1 MANVGIL
8 KASDLVEVEWLVYC
22 EVSWKILSLVET
34 SFAGFMSLE
43 NITAQDSVL
52 YGRILYVFITTC
64 ISSIVSE
71 SVSLQ
76 RK

>member
-8 KASDLVEVEWLVYC
+8 KASDLVKVEWLVYC
-22 EVSWKILSLVET
+22 EVSWKILSSVET

-43 NITAQDSVL
+43 NITAHDSVL
-52 YGRILYVFITTC
+52 HGRILYVFITTR

>member
-43 NITAQDSVL
+43 NITAQDSVQH
-52 YGRILYVFITTC
+52 GRILYVFITTC
-64 ISSIVSE
+64 IVSE